1 MKRITA
7 DLHIHT
13 ALSPCAH
20 QEMTPPAIVQAA
32 IRKGLDIIAISDH
45 NSASNGLPTQQ
56 AAGERLAVLA
66 GMEITTAEEVHVLGI
81 FPDAAAACACG
92 EVVRAT
98 LPDRLR
104 KRDRHRIGQKHAE
117 SEPVPFSQPVRQ
129 NLLDSTGR
137 VIGTEGKLLSAA
149 TTLTLESAVELI
161 QAHGGLAIAAHVDR
175 PSFSVMSQLGLFPAE
190 AGFDAIEVY
199 GYAGKPTDWAQ
210 WESLG
215 LPIVSSSDSHF
226 LDDIGTRYTCFELE
240 IPTFEELQSA
250 IMEGR
255 GGPARRA

>member
-1 MKRITA
+1 
-7 DLHIHT
+7 
-13 ALSPCAH
+13 
-20 QEMTPPAIVQAA
+20 
-32 IRKGLDIIAISDH
+32 
-45 NSASNGLPTQQ
+45 
-56 AAGERLAVLA
+56 
-66 GMEITTAEEVHVLGI
+66 
-81 FPDAAAACACG
+81 
-92 EVVRAT
+92 
-98 LPDRLR
+98 
-104 KRDRHRIGQKHAE
+104 
-117 SEPVPFSQPVRQ
+117 
-129 NLLDSTGR
+129 

-149 TTLTLESAVELI
+149 TTFTLDSAVELI
-161 QAHGGLAIAAHVDR
+161 HAHGGLAIAAHVDR

-226 LDDIGTRYTCFELE
+226 LDDIGTRYTGFELE
-240 IPTFEELQSA
+240 EATFAELKSA

>member
-1 MKRITA
+1 
-7 DLHIHT
+7 
-13 ALSPCAH
+13 
-20 QEMTPPAIVQAA
+20 MTPPAIVAA
-32 IRKGLDIIAISDH
+32 AARKGLDIIAISDH
-45 NSASNGLPTQQ
+45 NSARNALPTQQ

-81 FPDAAAACACG
+81 FPDAAAAWACG
-92 EVVRAT
+92 EIVRAT
-98 LPDRLR
+98 LPDSL
-104 KRDRHRIGQKHAE
+104 K
-117 SEPVPFSQPVRQ
+117 PVRQ
-129 NLLDSTGR
+129 SLLDSTGR

-210 WESLG
+210 WESLH

-226 LDDIGTRYTCFELE
+226 LDDIGTRQTCFDLE
-240 IPTFEELQSA
+240 EASFEALSA
-250 IMEGR
+250 AIGNR
-255 GGPARRA
+255 TD